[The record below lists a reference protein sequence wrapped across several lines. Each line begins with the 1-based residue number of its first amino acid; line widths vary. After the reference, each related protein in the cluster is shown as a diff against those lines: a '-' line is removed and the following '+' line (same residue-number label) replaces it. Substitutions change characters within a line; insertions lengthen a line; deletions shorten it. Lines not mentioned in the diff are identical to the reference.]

1 MEQNLEAAVA
11 ALANLPDVACVMLAG
26 SRATGTHDESSDY
39 DLYVYS
45 DREIAAEARRVW
57 LAPCCGG
64 MEWDNRFW
72 EPGDEGEL
80 ADGVAID
87 IMYRRFD
94 WIEDMLARVVER
106 CEASVGYT
114 TCFWANLLASRVLF
128 DRGGRGAALKARF
141 SVAYPAAL
149 QHAIVAKN
157 LPLIAGIRSSY
168 LHQIEK
174 ALQRGDAVSVNH
186 RVAAVLASWFD
197 IVFAAHAMPHP
208 GEKRLLAHLAAL
220 PDAPQ
225 DAAQDIAAVL
235 AAAGNSDTT
244 LTQRIGSLDEH
255 LRAWLADRE
264 QLPAH
269 TAR

>member
-26 SRATGTHDESSDY
+26 SRATGTSDETSDY

-45 DREIAAEARRVW
+45 DRDIAADARRVW
-57 LAPCCGG
+57 LAPCCGA

-80 ADGVAID
+80 ADGVPVD

-94 WIEDMLARVVER
+94 GFEDSLARVVET

-114 TCFWANLLASRVLF
+114 TCFWASLLASRILF
-128 DRGGRGAALKARF
+128 DRAGRGAALKARF

-149 QHAIVAKN
+149 QRAIVAKN

-174 ALQRGDAVSVNH
+174 ALRRADAVSVSH
-186 RVAAVLASWFD
+186 RVAALLASWFD
-197 IVFAAHAMPHP
+197 VVFAVHAAPHP

-220 PDAPQ
+220 PDVPH
-225 DAAQDIAAVL
+225 DAARDIVALL
-235 AAAGNSDTT
+235 AAAGSCDAA
-244 LTQRIGSLDEH
+244 LPALVQRLDER
-255 LRAWLADRE
+255 LRGWLDGHGL
-264 QLPAH
+264 LPG
-269 TAR
+269 